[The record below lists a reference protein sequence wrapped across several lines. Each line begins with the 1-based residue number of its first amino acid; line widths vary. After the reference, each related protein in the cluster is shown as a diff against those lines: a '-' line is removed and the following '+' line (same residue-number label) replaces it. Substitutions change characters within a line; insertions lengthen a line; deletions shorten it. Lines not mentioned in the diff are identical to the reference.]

1 MKKTNLNRI
10 HTNLDT
16 IQKATTTSMMKE
28 TGRQTKRRPSK
39 ALVGL
44 NHKLHKNQLK
54 NKMFKTK
61 KNSKN

>member
-1 MKKTNLNRI
+1 
-10 HTNLDT
+10 
-16 IQKATTTSMMKE
+16 MKE
-28 TGRQTKRRPSK
+28 IGRQTKRRPSK

-61 KNSKN
+61 KNNKN